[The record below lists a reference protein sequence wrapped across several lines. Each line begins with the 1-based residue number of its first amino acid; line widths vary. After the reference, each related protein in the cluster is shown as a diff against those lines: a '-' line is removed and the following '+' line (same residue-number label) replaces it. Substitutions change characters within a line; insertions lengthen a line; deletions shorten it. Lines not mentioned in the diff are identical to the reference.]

1 MLSIGIGADVLYLKA
16 QGEMRAGTCFALGEF
31 LGPYLEKVRKKI
43 IIMLDL
49 SECSYM
55 DSTFIGFIISLARK
69 CEKYFPERVEI
80 VNPSPRC
87 EAILEKLCCMSTLA
101 IVHGG
106 ALPEV
111 SLFELEPPAHAF
123 GSRTNVELMFRAHK
137 SLSELSE
144 ENRQAFRELLDE
156 LKGVMGGGTGG

>member
-1 MLSIGIGADVLYLKA
+1 MLSIGIGGNVLFLRA
-16 QGEMRAGTCFALGEF
+16 EGEMRAGTCFALGEF

-87 EAILEKLCCMSTLA
+87 EAILEKLCCMNTLA

-106 ALPEV
+106 ALPAV
-111 SLFELEPPAHAF
+111 TLFELEPSVQAF

-144 ENRQAFRELLDE
+144 GNRQSFKELLDE
-156 LKGVMGGGTGG
+156 LKSVLDGGTGG